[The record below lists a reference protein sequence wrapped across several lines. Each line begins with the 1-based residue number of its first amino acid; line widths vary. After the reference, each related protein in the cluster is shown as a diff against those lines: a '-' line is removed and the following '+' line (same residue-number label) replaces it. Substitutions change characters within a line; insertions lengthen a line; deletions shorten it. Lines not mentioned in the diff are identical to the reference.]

1 MSLLGLA
8 IERDGTHLISCR
20 CEAVRVHL
28 IPAYLQDPL
37 LLLDGFAC
45 LMFCKMYTKKTCSY
59 G

>member
-28 IPAYLQDPL
+28 IPAFLHDPL

-45 LMFCKMYTKKTCSY
+45 PMFCNIQTRKT
-59 G
+59 